1 MRDVLSFW
9 LGTDARIVDAL
20 SDQELAELRAALVAA
35 RKRQA
40 DALAAASEE
49 ALRQMPAV
57 LRSEISTILGR

>member
-1 MRDVLSFW
+1 MSFW